1 MHDAPC
7 MMYDASFIRVEDYLI
22 VTNMWDACMKC
33 DLFCK
38 MHDAP
43 FIMYGKHAWCVMHL
57 LRLLMYV
64 AWCILHNNAWYS
76 NVYWQGWRLH
86 FIGCVH
92 DASCIMHD
100 AYCMMHDASRIMHD
114 AWCIFHY
121 ASCIFHYAWCMM
133 HLALCMISLAWCMFN
148 DVWGSNILF
157 TGDACMMHDACFML
171 YDASFRVLRNSITWC
186 MMLQNIIPNLEIYLV
201 VICRMPVWSVMY

>member
-57 LRLLMYV
+57 LRFLMYV

-76 NVYWQGWRLH
+76 NLYWQGWRLH
-86 FIGCVH
+86 FINQYVGCVH

-100 AYCMMHDASRIMHD
+100 AYCIMHDASWIMHD
-114 AWCIFHY
+114 AWSIFHYAWCIFHY
-121 ASCIFHYAWCMM
+121 VWCMR

-157 TGDACMMHDACFML
+157 TGDACMMLVSCYMMHHSGCSEIPLHDA
-171 YDASFRVLRNSITWC
+171 WC
-186 MMLQNIIPNLEIYLV
+186 SKILFPILKYT
-201 VICRMPVWSVMY
+201 

>member
-1 MHDAPC
+1 MHAW
-7 MMYDASFIRVEDYLI
+7 S
-22 VTNMWDACMKC
+22 

-100 AYCMMHDASRIMHD
+100 AYCIMHDASWIMHDASSIMAD

-121 ASCIFHYAWCMM
+121 AWFFLHDACLMICEAPTFYLQVMHAWCLFHAIWCIIQGAPKFHY
-133 HLALCMISLAWCMFN
+133 
-148 DVWGSNILF
+148 
-157 TGDACMMHDACFML
+157 MMHDPPK
-171 YDASFRVLRNSITWC
+171 YYSQSW
-186 MMLQNIIPNLEIYLV
+186 NIPSCN
-201 VICRMPVWSVMY
+201 M